1 MCSRPKEL
9 YDDDMDNNFVYENVN
24 ANRADLAGAVNNPLY
39 EHHEYENV
47 NGNPVYNVD
56 IGAALIDD

>member
-9 YDDDMDNNFVYENVN
+9 YDDMDDNFVYENVVN
-24 ANRADLAGAVNNPLY
+24 ADRADLAGAVNNPLY

-47 NGNPVYNVD
+47 NDNPVYKVD